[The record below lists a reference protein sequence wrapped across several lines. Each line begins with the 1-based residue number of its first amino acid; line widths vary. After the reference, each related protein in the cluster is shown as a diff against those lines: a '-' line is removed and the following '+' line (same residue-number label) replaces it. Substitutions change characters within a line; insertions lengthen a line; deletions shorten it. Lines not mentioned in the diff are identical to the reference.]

1 METES
6 SVVEVMEVLEAEVL
20 KALTKAGAE
29 AEEDMEE
36 VREAGE
42 DLGDRAWEVRETGW
56 VIEGATLLP

>member
-6 SVVEVMEVLEAEVL
+6 SVVEVMEAPEAEVL

-29 AEEDMEE
+29 AEEDME

-42 DLGDRAWEVRETGW
+42 DSGDLV
-56 VIEGATLLP
+56 